1 MNETELIEMI
11 RTLTNLVNQQSV
23 QIAAIQND
31 LRLLTETVNNF
42 VITREEETEAIPPPD
57 FFAERLAPMF
67 ETIRGL
73 VPGGVSERPM
83 TVEEL
88 RQQGR
93 EIYGTPVLRVPSPP
107 DEVRRSSRQVV
118 QVHEIGAVGNH
129 QLVNGPRMDPFSGA
143 PVEPGG
149 RQSPFSPEE
158 IRMLQESPFA
168 LRQPA
173 REVSMGPRSETW
185 HVPGTNP
192 ASEIVL
198 TPAPAKAA
206 VRKPH
211 PLDL

>member
-42 VITREEETEAIPPPD
+42 VITREEETEAVLPPD
-57 FFAERLAPMF
+57 FFAGRLAPMF

-83 TVEEL
+83 TVDHL
-88 RQQGR
+88 RQEAR
-93 EIYGTPVLRVPSPP
+93 EIYETPVPRVPSPP

-118 QVHEIGAVGNH
+118 QVYDFDGSQGIDA
-129 QLVNGPRMDPFSGA
+129 PRMDPFSGA

-149 RQSPFSPEE
+149 RRSSFSPEE